1 MTIDNTYTVAGNAPW
16 PLTCPVCGTDSAALT
31 VHRRENGKPSFAS
44 CAEGHRF
51 DAARQGHINLLT
63 GRGTSFTPDTREMV
77 ASRVEFLES
86 GYYEP
91 IAQTI
96 RTAIAEHAGHA
107 IGIEDSNASPL
118 MLDAGCG
125 TGYYL
130 KHALDGRA
138 GYARG
143 IGFDISPAAAQRAA
157 QVDGALSLVWDVWR
171 PWPVA
176 SHCTDAILNVFSPRN
191 WEEFRRVLKTEG
203 VLIVV
208 TPLPEHLVE
217 IRELAG
223 LLSIQE
229 DKQQHLSEE
238 ARRHGFELAGEYT
251 IKRSM
256 QLTHDA
262 VAALAHMG
270 PAGHHQSREDIMERI
285 ERESIDL
292 SPEETELAQLTVTC
306 NVQVSAFTQ
315 TPAKA

>member
-1 MTIDNTYTVAGNAPW
+1 M
-16 PLTCPVCGTDSAALT
+16 
-31 VHRRENGKPSFAS
+31 
-44 CAEGHRF
+44 
-51 DAARQGHINLLT
+51 
-63 GRGTSFTPDTREMV
+63 
-77 ASRVEFLES
+77 
-86 GYYEP
+86 
-91 IAQTI
+91 
-96 RTAIAEHAGHA
+96 
-107 IGIEDSNASPL
+107 
-118 MLDAGCG
+118 
-125 TGYYL
+125 
-130 KHALDGRA
+130 
-138 GYARG
+138 
-143 IGFDISPAAAQRAA
+143 
-157 QVDGALSLVWDVWR
+157 
-171 PWPVA
+171 A
-176 SHCTDAILNVFSPRN
+176 SHCTYSFLDVFSPRN